1 MNIVHDPFQSQGLS
15 DPGRNG
21 AAGRPRTAQAGV
33 GRPVLTIPGRRPST
47 LQSAPIGPAVS
58 SRALR
63 AFLAASIGQVPRV
76 LDAEPAAATRRHHA
90 LLERGEG
97 AGGAV
102 IAVAAAVLDAPGP
115 VDFRG
120 GRLDIDCERGGRQ
133 HGEPDAGDDHGRPRN
148 PPRRFEHRVRIV
160 VPAPIR
166 RHCDP
171 PITST
176 AVAHCDKQGHLCG
189 RTQMSRLRLR
199 RGLAATLSL
208 MLLHGVAVAEDALKI
223 AVGQRGG
230 WEQCVSELGQNAGI
244 FKKHGLTLDVLYT
257 QGSGETIQIVL
268 SGSVDIGIGP
278 GTHAVFGAFAKGAP
292 IRMIGASFTGARDQ
306 LYYVRADSAI
316 RGMKDAEG
324 KSIGISTS
332 GSSSHMLALAL
343 AKHFGVSL
351 VPQATGNY
359 ASTLTQ
365 VMTKQVDIG
374 FAQAPFALDA
384 VEDGRIRLVA
394 KGADIPEVQNQTIR
408 AWIAHTN
415 TFERRRDALARYVKA
430 YRETLDWLYASPDAI
445 KAYAAWS
452 GLGDRLARQAPDF
465 ITKDSIDPVRIVG
478 LEDMMGDAVKFK
490 YIPAPLTGEQLATL
504 VQVPK

>member
-1 MNIVHDPFQSQGLS
+1 
-15 DPGRNG
+15 
-21 AAGRPRTAQAGV
+21 
-33 GRPVLTIPGRRPST
+33 
-47 LQSAPIGPAVS
+47 
-58 SRALR
+58 
-63 AFLAASIGQVPRV
+63 
-76 LDAEPAAATRRHHA
+76 
-90 LLERGEG
+90 
-97 AGGAV
+97 
-102 IAVAAAVLDAPGP
+102 
-115 VDFRG
+115 
-120 GRLDIDCERGGRQ
+120 
-133 HGEPDAGDDHGRPRN
+133 
-148 PPRRFEHRVRIV
+148 
-160 VPAPIR
+160 
-166 RHCDP
+166 
-171 PITST
+171 
-176 AVAHCDKQGHLCG
+176 
-189 RTQMSRLRLR
+189 MSRLLLR

-208 MLLHGVAVAEDALKI
+208 VLLHTAAAAEDALKI

-244 FKKHGLTLDVLYT
+244 FKKHGLALEVLYT
-257 QGSGETIQIVL
+257 QGSGETIQVVL
-268 SGSVDIGIGP
+268 SGSVDVGIGP
-278 GTHAVFGAFAKGAP
+278 GTHAVFGAFSKGAP

-306 LYYVRADSAI
+306 LYYVRADSTI

-324 KSIGISTS
+324 KTIGISTS

-359 ASTLTQ
+359 SSTLTQ

-384 VEDGRIRLVA
+384 VE
-394 KGADIPEVQNQTIR
+394 VQNQTIR
-408 AWIAHTN
+408 AWIAHAN
-415 TFERRRDALARYVKA
+415 TLERRRDALTRYVRA

-465 ITKDSIDPVRIVG
+465 ITKDSIDPIRIVG

-490 YIPAPLTGEQLATL
+490 YIAAPLTQEQLATL